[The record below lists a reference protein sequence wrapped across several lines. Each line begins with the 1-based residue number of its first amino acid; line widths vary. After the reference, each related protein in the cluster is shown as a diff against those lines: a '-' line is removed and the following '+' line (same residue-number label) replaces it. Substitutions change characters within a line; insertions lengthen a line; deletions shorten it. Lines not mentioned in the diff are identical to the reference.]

1 MCVEAQ
7 VDGLTTI
14 SSEESLSQLKA
25 SIGDLLESLSDTVD
39 NFQTALHFVLLKVYL
54 SIRLVVLIL
63 VFTLVGKL
71 SFDTREGSSW
81 FEGLQTSQR
90 YCIQPCCE

>member
-39 NFQTALHFVLLKVYL
+39 TFQTALHFVLLKVSLLTYSFSL
-54 SIRLVVLIL
+54 CLVYAH
-63 VFTLVGKL
+63 VGKL

-81 FEGLQTSQR
+81 FEGLQT
-90 YCIQPCCE
+90 P

>member
-1 MCVEAQ
+1 MVCVEAQ

-39 NFQTALHFVLLKVYL
+39 IFQTALHFVLLKV
-54 SIRLVVLIL
+54 
-63 VFTLVGKL
+63 
-71 SFDTREGSSW
+71 SFSALTYSSSFW
-81 FEGLQTSQR
+81 FIHL
-90 YCIQPCCE
+90 